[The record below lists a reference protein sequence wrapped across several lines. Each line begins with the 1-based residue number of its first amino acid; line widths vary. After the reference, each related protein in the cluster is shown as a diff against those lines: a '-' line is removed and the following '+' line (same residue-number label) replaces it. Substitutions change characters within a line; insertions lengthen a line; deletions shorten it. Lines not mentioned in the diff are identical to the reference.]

1 MSDTQP
7 RMSTAGS
14 GPSVPGAR
22 APEPTGWMGWVL
34 FAGCMMIM
42 LGIFQ
47 VITGLVSLFN
57 RNYYVVTSDHLLVA
71 VNYTGWGWVH
81 LIIGVLILLAGFGVL
96 TGQTWARIVGIVFA
110 GLSAIVNLGFL
121 SAFPLGSFVL
131 IALDV
136 LVIYALSMH
145 GREVQQL

>member
-1 MSDTQP
+1 
-7 RMSTAGS
+7 MSTAGAGS
-14 GPSVPGAR
+14 SVPGGPAS
-22 APEPTGWMGWVL
+22 EPAGWTGWVL
-34 FAGCMMIM
+34 FAGSMMIL
-42 LGIFQ
+42 LGTFQ
-47 VITGLVSLFN
+47 VISGLVALFN

-96 TGQTWARIVGIVFA
+96 TGQIWARIVGIVFA

-145 GREVQQL
+145 GRDMQQV